1 MRIAMLAPPWIPV
14 PPPGYG
20 GIEAMIA
27 LLCEGLLA
35 RGHDV
40 TLLAAPGSSSAAEIR
55 TVLPDVHDD
64 AIEKA
69 RYEADHVARAFE
81 LIEAWRGSGAPYDVI
96 HDHCGFTAFAMADRI
111 GVPMVH
117 TLHGPFTPD
126 TREFYERHAR
136 KAQAVALSRHQR
148 SAAPPSLR
156 VAGVIPN
163 PIDVREWPYR
173 DEKGDYALWLGR
185 MTWVKGPQRAIAA
198 TRAAGVPLVLAG
210 PVQTGEEEFF
220 AREVEPHI
228 DADSVRYVGE
238 VGGEAKKR
246 LVAGARALLMPIRWA
261 EPFGIVMVEAMAC
274 GTPVIAFPEG
284 AAADIVRDGVNGF
297 LVADEDGMA
306 EALRAVD
313 QIDPAA
319 CRSHVS
325 ARYAVDEV
333 AAAYSAVYAHAPY
346 RSARRRHSFAR
357 LAAPAS

>member
-27 LLCEGLLA
+27 LLCDGLVA

-40 TLLAAPGSSSAAEIR
+40 TLLAPPGSSSAAEIR
-55 TVLPDVHDD
+55 TLLPNVHDD

-81 LIEAWRGSGAPYDVI
+81 LIDLGAPSGGPYDVV

-126 TREFYERHAR
+126 TSEFYERHAR
-136 KAQAVALSRHQR
+136 KAHVVALSRHQR
-148 SAAPPSLR
+148 AAAPPSLR
-156 VAGVIPN
+156 IGGVIPN
-163 PIDVREWPYR
+163 PIDVGDWPYR
-173 DEKGDYALWLGR
+173 EAKDDYVLWLGR
-185 MTWVKGPQRAIAA
+185 MTSVKGPQRAIAA
-198 TRAAGVPLVLAG
+198 SRAAGARLVLAG
-210 PVQTGEEEFF
+210 PVQAGQEEFF

-228 DADSVRYVGE
+228 DDDWVRYVGE
-238 VGGEAKKR
+238 VGGQEKKR
-246 LVAGARALLMPIRWA
+246 LLAGARALLMPIRWA

-274 GTPVIAFPEG
+274 GTPVIAFGEG
-284 AAADIVRDGVNGF
+284 AATDIVRDGVTGF
-297 LVADEDGMA
+297 LVDDEEAMAQALHDG
-306 EALRAVD
+306 RR
-313 QIDPAA
+313 IDPAA

-325 ARYAVDEV
+325 ARYAVDAV
-333 AAAYSAVYAHAPY
+333 AAAYSAVYANASHSSP
-346 RSARRRHSFAR
+346 RRRHAFAAR
-357 LAAPAS
+357 AARAS

>member
-14 PPPGYG
+14 PPPAYG

-27 LLCEGLLA
+27 LLCEGLVA

-40 TLLAAPGSSSAAEIR
+40 TLLAAPGSSSAAELH
-55 TVLPDVHDD
+55 TVLPEVHDD

-69 RYEADHVARAFE
+69 RYEADHVARAFD
-81 LIEAWRGSGAPYDVI
+81 LIDAATAAGAPYDVI

-126 TREFYERHAR
+126 TCEFYERHAR

-148 SAAPPSLR
+148 STAPQSLR
-156 VAGVIPN
+156 IAGVIPN
-163 PIDVREWPYR
+163 PIDVLDWPYR
-173 DEKGDYALWLGR
+173 EDKGDYVLWLGR
-185 MTWVKGPQRAIAA
+185 MTWVKGPQRAVAA
-198 TRAAGVPLVLAG
+198 ARAAGVPLVLAG
-210 PVQTGEEEFF
+210 PVQRGEEEFF
-220 AREVEPHI
+220 AREVEPHV
-228 DADSVRYVGE
+228 DGDSVRYVGE

-246 LVAGARALLMPIRWA
+246 LLAGARALLMPIRWA

-284 AAADIVRDGVNGF
+284 AATDIVRDGVNGF
-297 LVADEDGMA
+297 LAADEDRMV

-313 QIDPAA
+313 QLDPAT

-325 ARYAVDEV
+325 ARYAVGEV
-333 AAAYSAVYAHAPY
+333 AAAYAAVYEHARC
-346 RSARRRHSFAR
+346 RSPRRRHAFAR
-357 LAAPAS
+357 LAVPAS

>member
-1 MRIAMLAPPWIPV
+1 MLAPPWIPV

-40 TLLAAPGSSSAAEIR
+40 TLLAAPGSRSSAEIR
-55 TVLPDVHDD
+55 TVLPAVHDD
-64 AIEKA
+64 AIDKA

-81 LIEAWRGSGAPYDVI
+81 LIDAATASGTPYDVI

-111 GVPMVH
+111 SVPMVH
-117 TLHGPFTPD
+117 TVHGPFTPD
-126 TREFYERHAR
+126 TCEFYDRHAR
-136 KAQAVALSRHQR
+136 KAQAVAISRHQR

-156 VAGVIPN
+156 MAGVIPN
-163 PIDVREWPYR
+163 PIDIRDWPYC
-173 DEKGDYALWLGR
+173 DGKGDYVLWLGR
-185 MTWVKGPQRAIAA
+185 MTSVKGPQRAIAA
-198 TRAAGVPLVLAG
+198 ARAADVPLVLAG
-210 PVQTGEEEFF
+210 PVQRGEEEFF

-228 DADSVRYVGE
+228 DEDSVRYVGE
-238 VGGEAKKR
+238 VGGEAKKC
-246 LVAGARALLMPIRWA
+246 LLAGARALLMPIRWA

-284 AAADIVRDGVNGF
+284 AATDMVRDGVNGF

-306 EALRAVD
+306 KAAHAVD

-319 CRSHVS
+319 CRSHVGG
-325 ARYAVDEV
+325 RYAVDQV

-346 RSARRRHSFAR
+346 RSPRRRHAFAR
-357 LAAPAS
+357 MAVPAS

>member
-27 LLCEGLLA
+27 LLCEGLME

-40 TLLAAPGSSSAAEIR
+40 TLLAPPGSSSTAEIR

-81 LIEAWRGSGAPYDVI
+81 VIDAATASGVPYDVV

-117 TLHGPFTPD
+117 TLHGPFTPE
-126 TREFYERHAR
+126 TYEFYEHHAR
-136 KAQAVALSRHQR
+136 KAQAVALSRHQC

-156 VAGVIPN
+156 IAGVIPN
-163 PIDVREWPYR
+163 PIDIRDWPYH

-185 MTWVKGPQRAIAA
+185 VTSVKGPQRAIAA
-198 TRAAGVPLVLAG
+198 ARAAGVPLVLAG
-210 PVQTGEEEFF
+210 PVQRGEEEFF

-238 VGGEAKKR
+238 VGGDAKKR
-246 LVAGARALLMPIRWA
+246 LVAAARALLMPIRWA
-261 EPFGIVMVEAMAC
+261 EPFGMVMVEAMAC

-284 AAADIVRDGVNGF
+284 AATDIVRDGVNGF
-297 LVADEDGMA
+297 LAADENGMA
-306 EALRAVD
+306 EALRAAD
-313 QIDPAA
+313 HIEPAA
-319 CRSHVS
+319 CRSHVG

-333 AAAYSAVYAHAPY
+333 AASYSAVYANARY
-346 RSARRRHSFAR
+346 RSLPRRHAFAQ
-357 LAAPAS
+357 LAVPTS

>member
-1 MRIAMLAPPWIPV
+1 MLAPPWIPV

-27 LLCEGLLA
+27 LLCDGLLA

-40 TLLAAPGSSSAAEIR
+40 TLLAAPGSSSSAEIR
-55 TVLPDVHDD
+55 TVLPDAHDD
-64 AIEKA
+64 SIEKA

-81 LIEAWRGSGAPYDVI
+81 LIDAAAASGTPYDVI

-111 GVPMVH
+111 AVPMVH

-126 TREFYERHAR
+126 TCEFYERHAR
-136 KAQAVALSRHQR
+136 KANAVALSRHQR

-156 VAGVIPN
+156 ITGVIPN
-163 PIDVREWPYR
+163 PIDVHDWPYR
-173 DEKGDYALWLGR
+173 DEKDDYVLWLGR
-185 MTWVKGPQRAIAA
+185 MTSVKGPQRAISAA
-198 TRAAGVPLVLAG
+198 RAAGVPLVLAG
-210 PVQTGEEEFF
+210 PVQSGEEEFF

-228 DADSVRYVGE
+228 DADGVRYVGE

-284 AAADIVRDGVNGF
+284 AATDIVRDGVNGF
-297 LVADEDGMA
+297 LVSDEDGMA
-306 EALRAVD
+306 GAVRAVG
-313 QIDPAA
+313 QLDPAA
-319 CRSHVS
+319 SRSHVS
-325 ARYAVDEV
+325 ARYSVDEV
-333 AAAYSAVYAHAPY
+333 AAAYSAVYADAPH
-346 RSARRRHSFAR
+346 RSPRRRHAFAR
-357 LAAPAS
+357 MASPAG